1 MKNPIPIPPALRAK
15 WLRLN
20 QLLAEFDRLAIAYS
34 GGVDS
39 TFLVWVVAIHL
50 GRQALVMLAVSPL
63 VSARER
69 EEARRLAQQLGFAV
83 EEVQVDLSGEDPI
96 WANPPNRCYGCK
108 KTLFSEL
115 LRRAQGLNY
124 PRLADGTNV
133 DDLRTYRPGL
143 QALREL
149 NVMSPLALAGF
160 TKVEIRELSR
170 LVGLSTWNKPSM
182 ACLATRIP
190 YGTRITGELLAAI
203 EQAEESILNLGC
215 SQVRV
220 RVHGRL
226 ARIEVH
232 PEDFPRLL
240 EAKRRAEILER
251 FRQLGFPRVSLDLAG
266 YSSGSMDLLGP

>member
-1 MKNPIPIPPALRAK
+1 MTKPIPIPHALQAK

-39 TFLVWVVAIHL
+39 TFLVWLVAMHL

-69 EEARRLAQQLGFAV
+69 EEAQRLAQQLGFAV
-83 EEVQVDLSGEDPI
+83 EEIQVDLPSDDSI

-108 KTLFSEL
+108 KRLFSEL
-115 LRRAQGLNY
+115 LRRAQELNY
-124 PRLADGTNV
+124 PRLVDGTNA
-133 DDLRTYRPGL
+133 DDLQTYRPGL

-149 NVMSPLALAGF
+149 NVMSPLALAGL
-160 TKVEIRELSR
+160 TKAEIRELSR

-190 YGTRITGELLAAI
+190 YGTRITGDLLARI
-203 EQAEESILNLGC
+203 EQAEGFILSLGC

-220 RVHGRL
+220 RVHGQL

-240 EAKRRAEILER
+240 EANRRDQILER
-251 FRQLGFPRVSLDLAG
+251 FRQLGFVCVSLDLAG